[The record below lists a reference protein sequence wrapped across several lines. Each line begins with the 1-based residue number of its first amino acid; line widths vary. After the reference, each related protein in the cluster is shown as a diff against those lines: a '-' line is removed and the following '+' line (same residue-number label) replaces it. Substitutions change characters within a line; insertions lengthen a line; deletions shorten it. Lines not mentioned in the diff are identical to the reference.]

1 MIISNFEILFNQII
15 SFLVLIKTLQISNK
29 NYNEKYIIQEKLFTI
44 LQVLEQEETFSED
57 TVSKSAILT
66 DKIDV
71 ETQSESPGKLA
82 AEVVDEKVNDYNTD
96 TNNEEMDL
104 VDEEAKSK
112 LIAHYSKLLPWLY
125 YVLAK

>member
-1 MIISNFEILFNQII
+1 MYELTNC
-15 SFLVLIKTLQISNK
+15 LIPK
-29 NYNEKYIIQEKLFTI
+29 
-44 LQVLEQEETFSED
+44 VLEQEEGFSED
-57 TVSKSAILT
+57 TVSKSTAATLT
-66 DKIDV
+66 DKMDT
-71 ETQSESPGKLA
+71 EDQSENPKTIDLEEES
-82 AEVVDEKVNDYNTD
+82 EKVYDYNTD

>member
-1 MIISNFEILFNQII
+1 MEEQSENP
-15 SFLVLIKTLQISNK
+15 K
-29 NYNEKYIIQEKLFTI
+29 NAETGEENEKVY
-44 LQVLEQEETFSED
+44 
-57 TVSKSAILT
+57 
-66 DKIDV
+66 
-71 ETQSESPGKLA
+71 
-82 AEVVDEKVNDYNTD
+82 DYNTD